1 MELITEPARRALVI
15 TPHPDD
21 AEGGCGATMGKWIK
35 ESGSEFIVVMCTNG
49 DKGTSDRE
57 LSPETLAAT
66 REVEQRAASKVLGV
80 KDVVFLAHPDGGL
93 DDTMEFRGEVVR
105 LIRKYKPDTIFCIDP
120 YRSKSHTHRDHRMS
134 GQVALDAAFTYAWS
148 YLQFPEQITQ
158 EGVFQVVVDPRL
170 ADAVLT
176 DRIDNKFL
184 AGMNE
189 LFPLPKPEQA
199 DDSAKQEA
207 EEPDPDTLYRPQQP
221 PNRSTARS
229 KGTLF
234 LVDVKSR
241 QVLWSTYLKEF
252 YPSPNQLHKQA
263 RNVVARL
270 KKQIASSME

>member
-158 EGVFQVVVDPRL
+158 EGLEPHRVETALLWGSETPDVFVDIDGYLELKAESLSKHVSQMRNRSPEERL
-170 ADAVLT
+170 ARMRRWSGETGQKGGVPYAEGFR
-176 DRIDNKFL
+176 RI
-184 AGMNE
+184 
-189 LFPLPKPEQA
+189 
-199 DDSAKQEA
+199 
-207 EEPDPDTLYRPQQP
+207 TLGLGSLEWQ
-221 PNRSTARS
+221 
-229 KGTLF
+229 
-234 LVDVKSR
+234 
-241 QVLWSTYLKEF
+241 YLG
-252 YPSPNQLHKQA
+252 S
-263 RNVVARL
+263 
-270 KKQIASSME
+270 

>member
-1 MELITEPARRALVI
+1 MLLA
-15 TPHPDD
+15 
-21 AEGGCGATMGKWIK
+21 GMY
-35 ESGSEFIVVMCTNG
+35 FILQTAAAADLG
-49 DKGTSDRE
+49 SDR
-57 LSPETLAAT
+57 
-66 REVEQRAASKVLGV
+66 KVY
-80 KDVVFLAHPDGGL
+80 FWP
-93 DDTMEFRGEVVR
+93 M
-105 LIRKYKPDTIFCIDP
+105 
-120 YRSKSHTHRDHRMS
+120 RD
-134 GQVALDAAFTYAWS
+134 ALDH
-148 YLQFPEQITQ
+148 YLAEQITQ
-158 EGVFQVVVDPRL
+158 EGVFQVVVDPKL